1 MAEIKRRWLERIGD
15 VEVERITDVKR
26 SGVTSDLSV
35 PAKGVLHTT
44 EGGWEGSLS
53 VFRNV
58 TGTPTIMGGRDITSG
73 RLRAAQF
80 MPIGEMALT
89 LKNAAGGTE
98 TNREA
103 RVQIECLG
111 FSQFGG
117 SKRWFL
123 GVDRKSLDEEAKNF
137 FADLVYQASEAA
149 GIPHRHAGIGFGNR
163 SVGQWDST
171 AGWYAHSEA
180 PENDHSDPGNE
191 FAWEDLFARGQ
202 RWEFRLVTKDGVQD
216 RSPTV
221 RGHVLK
227 SEFAKFIARK
237 ATAFA
242 RHSVL
247 GHRPRFV
254 RHRIR

>member
-1 MAEIKRRWLERIGD
+1 MAGIKRQWLDKVGA
-15 VEVERITDVKR
+15 VEIERITGVKR
-26 SGVTSDLSV
+26 SNTTSDLSV

-58 TGTPTIMGGRDITSG
+58 TGTPTIMGGFDPAAG

-89 LKNAAGGTE
+89 LKNAVGGTE

-103 RVQIECLG
+103 RVQIESLG

-117 SKRWFL
+117 KKRWFL
-123 GVDRKSLDEEAKNF
+123 GADRKVLSENTKNF
-137 FADLVYQASEAA
+137 MADLVYEVGEAA
-149 GIPHRHAGIGFGNR
+149 GIPHRHAGLGFGNR
-163 SVGQWDST
+163 SVSRWDST

-191 FAWEDLFARGQ
+191 FDWDDLFARGE
-202 RWEFRLVTKDGVQD
+202 RWTFRLVTKDGVKAE
-216 RSPTV
+216 SGVV
-221 RGHVLK
+221 RGNVIRT
-227 SEFAKFIARK
+227 SFAKFIAKK
-237 ATAFA
+237 AGAYS
-242 RHSVL
+242 RHAIMRQ
-247 GHRPRFV
+247 HPRFV
-254 RHRIR
+254 RHRVR